1 MDLEQKDENGK
12 LMGDLRLDLSLVK
25 MAFLYDKLDWESLY
39 FLISVFKLRVN
50 VYVSFIYFKREL
62 WMKWCCILS
71 HVWTT
76 YDGIQTES
84 SANQKSHKYVLESV
98 ILWTVARMPY
108 FCL

>member
-62 WMKWCCILS
+62 
-71 HVWTT
+71 
-76 YDGIQTES
+76 
-84 SANQKSHKYVLESV
+84 
-98 ILWTVARMPY
+98 
-108 FCL
+108 